1 MAVFRRPLQSRALI
15 YYINNKA
22 QQISICKCTVSK
34 QRGLNVLK
42 AFTLIFFILIA
53 MNVCAPLA
61 ATPMDLTQF
70 QWKNRLLFLF
80 APNRSHPFYKHLHRQ
95 IIDQKSEVEDRDLV
109 IFSVLLQG
117 PSQMNATAINRQ
129 EADSIRQRF
138 MIPPQEFS
146 LILIGKDGGIKL
158 KRNDQVDLAEVF
170 ELIDSMPMRQN
181 EMRQKNQ

>member
-1 MAVFRRPLQSRALI
+1 M
-15 YYINNKA
+15 
-22 QQISICKCTVSK
+22 
-34 QRGLNVLK
+34 K

-53 MNVCAPLA
+53 LNVCAPGE
-61 ATPMDLTQF
+61 ATSMDLTQF

-80 APNRSHPFYKHLHRQ
+80 APDRGHPFYNHLHRQ
-95 IIDQKSEVEDRDLV
+95 IVDQKSEVEDRDLL

-117 PSQMNATAINRQ
+117 PSQMNTTAIDRQ
-129 EADSIRQRF
+129 EADSIRDRF

-158 KRNDQVDLAEVF
+158 KRNDQVDLTEVF

-181 EMRQKNQ
+181 EMRQQNQ